1 MWKGEFRIIL
11 QLYEEMNMQV
21 EKNKE
26 YIVDIIDN
34 GFQGEGIAKIDGFT
48 IFIPNAIK
56 GEKIKIL
63 IVKVLASHAFGKI
76 IEIIKQS
83 DYREESD
90 CITYKRC
97 GGCSLRH
104 IKYNETLKIKQ
115 NAVQSLV
122 NKTLENKLKVEE
134 TLGMDKPYHYRNK
147 AQYPIGLNKE
157 GKPVIGVFANRTH
170 EIIPIETC
178 YIQNK
183 QSEEIAKYIFNFLV
197 NHKIKV
203 YDEKSGKGLV
213 RHIVTKIG
221 IKTNEVMCIIVINGN
236 ELPYEDILVNELTH
250 KFENIKSIIKN
261 INTKNTN
268 VILGNENINLYGN
281 GYIKDILGDFIFKIS
296 PMSFYQVNPVQ
307 AEKLYNIGVELADIN
322 KNDIVFDLY
331 CGIGTI
337 SLFMSKFAKEVYGV
351 EIVEEAIVAAKEN
364 ACINNV
370 TNTKFIAGDV
380 EKVLDD
386 LVNVKKIIPD
396 IIMLDPP
403 RRGLDNTSIENIRK
417 VSPKK
422 VVYISCN
429 PATLV
434 RDLAKLEDIYNIKSI
449 KPVDMFPFTSSVE
462 CCAVL
467 ELKNCK

>member
-1 MWKGEFRIIL
+1 LWKGEFRIIL

-203 YDEKSGKGLV
+203 YDEKSGKGLI

-261 INTKNTN
+261 INAKNTN

-467 ELKNCK
+467 ELKN